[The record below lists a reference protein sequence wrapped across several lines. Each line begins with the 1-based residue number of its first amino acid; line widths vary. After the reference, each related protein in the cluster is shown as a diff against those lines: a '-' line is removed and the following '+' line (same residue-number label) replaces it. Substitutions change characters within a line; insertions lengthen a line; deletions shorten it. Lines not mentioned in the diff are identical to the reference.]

1 MGISISS
8 ALSTASLAAA
18 NSSSTSAAARNPQPT
33 INNTADTVH
42 LSASQQV
49 YQLYNQ
55 GQSVSQI
62 STSLSLP
69 VAIVNTYLGISSG
82 AG

>member
-1 MGISISS
+1 MGISVSS
-8 ALSTASLAAA
+8 TLSTASLAAVT
-18 NSSSTSAAARNPQPT
+18 SSSPSAAHTPAQPT
-33 INNTADTVH
+33 PNHTSDTVQ

-69 VAIVNTYLGISSG
+69 VKIVNDYLGIASAVG
-82 AG
+82 